1 MQKQYQHQE
10 IEKKW
15 QKKWQEEN
23 LYQTETKSDKP
34 KFFVLDMF
42 PYPSGSGLHVGHPKG
57 YIATDVT
64 ARQKM
69 MQGYNVLH
77 PMGWDA
83 FGLPAENFA
92 LKNKVHPKAAV
103 EKNIEVFKEQLS
115 ILGFTY
121 DWSRE
126 ITTTDPN
133 FYHWTQWI
141 FEKMYESYYDKK
153 LDKAQ
158 PIEKLIAAKFGQKKY
173 QELTS
178 EEKKIIDN
186 ERLAFEDFA
195 PINWC
200 PSCKTGLANED
211 LENGRCERCGSEI
224 EKKPMRQWNLRI
236 TKYAHRLLTDLKD
249 LDWEKAIKLMQIN
262 WIGESE
268 GALVKFA
275 WEIKGEKQALPLEVF
290 TTRPDTLFGVTY
302 VVLAPEKVEALNL
315 KLDNQDE
322 VTAYLAAC
330 KKKAE
335 AERTDLTKEKTGVIL
350 AGVTAVNPVNNERV
364 PVLVADYVLGDYGT
378 GVVMAVPAHDERDF
392 AFAQKYN
399 LPIKT
404 VITQNRQSI
413 ENTAEETETKLPFTE
428 DGVLIN
434 SGVYDNLA
442 SAVARKQIIT
452 DLEKLNLAKKKT
464 NYKLRDWVFSRQRY
478 WGEPI
483 PVIHCQHCG
492 KVLVPEAE
500 LPLELPAVKHYEPSG
515 TGESPLA
522 TIRSWVETTCP
533 ICGGPATRET
543 NTMPQWAGSSWY
555 YLRYIDPEN
564 KMALID
570 SEKEKATMP
579 VNLYVGGAEHA
590 TRHLIY
596 ARFYHK
602 FLYDLGV
609 LSTKEPFTKLQ
620 HVGLILAEDGRK
632 MSKRWNNVINPNE
645 IAEKYGADS
654 LRVYEMFMGPFA
666 QPTAWNT
673 QGVAGVRKFLER
685 VWQLQD
691 KVVNEKTPMKKNY
704 TALLHQT
711 IAKVGAEIEEFKFNT
726 VVSSLMILLNKMQEE
741 ETVVQTDYERFLQ
754 LLAPLAPHVT
764 EELWQNLG
772 HEKSIFLSAWP
783 QADMVLAT
791 AENLILPIQVN
802 GKLRAQVEITTTEA
816 ENEETVWQKVQENT
830 KIAPYLKNGEL
841 MKKIYVSKKIFNLVV
856 KEKIS

>member
-23 LYQTETKSDKP
+23 LYQTEEKSNKP

-103 EKNIEVFKEQLS
+103 EKNIKVFKEQLS

-141 FEKMYESYYDKK
+141 FEKMYGSYYDEK

-173 QELTS
+173 QELTA
-178 EEKKIIDN
+178 EEKKIIDG

-236 TKYAHRLLTDLKD
+236 TKYAHRLLTDLQD
-249 LDWEKAIKLMQIN
+249 LNWEKAIKLMQVN

-275 WEIKGEKQALPLEVF
+275 WEIEGERQMVPLEIF

-302 VVLAPEKVEALNL
+302 MVLAPEKVAALGL
-315 KLDNQDE
+315 KLGNQKE
-322 VTAYLAAC
+322 VNDYIAAC

-350 AGVTAVNPVNNERV
+350 AGVTAINPVNDERV

-392 AFAQKYN
+392 AFARKYD

-404 VITQNRQSI
+404 VITQNRQ
-413 ENTAEETETKLPFTE
+413 NPTLPFTE
-428 DGVLIN
+428 DGELTN
-434 SGVYDNLA
+434 SGNYDNLP
-442 SAVARKQIIT
+442 SATAREKIVT
-452 DLEKLNLAKKKT
+452 DLAKQDLAKKKT

-483 PVIHCQHCG
+483 PVVHCQHCG
-492 KVLVPEAE
+492 KVLVPEKE
-500 LPLELPAVKHYEPSG
+500 LPLELPAVERYEPSG

-533 ICGGPATRET
+533 VCGGPATRET

-555 YLRYIDPEN
+555 YLRYIDPKNE
-564 KMALID
+564 MALID
-570 SEKEKATMP
+570 PEKEKAMMP
-579 VNLYVGGAEHA
+579 VDLYVGGAEHA

-645 IAEKYGADS
+645 ISAKYGADS

-685 VWQLQD
+685 VWQLQE
-691 KVVNEKTPMKKNY
+691 KVVEETTGIKKSY

-711 IAKVGAEIEEFKFNT
+711 IVKVGSDIEEFKFNT

-741 ETVVQTDYERFLQ
+741 EKVAKVDYERFLQ
-754 LLAPLAPHVT
+754 LLAPMAPHVA

-772 HEKSIFLSAWP
+772 HGESIFLSAWP
-783 QADMVLAT
+783 QADATLAQ
-791 AENLILPIQVN
+791 AEIFILPIQVN
-802 GKLRAQVEITTTEA
+802 GKLRAQVEITASEA
-816 ENEETVWQKVQENT
+816 EDEEAVWQKVQTNA
-830 KIAPYLKNGEL
+830 KIAQYLKNGEVV
-841 MKKIYVSKKIFNLVV
+841 KKIYVSKKIFNLVV